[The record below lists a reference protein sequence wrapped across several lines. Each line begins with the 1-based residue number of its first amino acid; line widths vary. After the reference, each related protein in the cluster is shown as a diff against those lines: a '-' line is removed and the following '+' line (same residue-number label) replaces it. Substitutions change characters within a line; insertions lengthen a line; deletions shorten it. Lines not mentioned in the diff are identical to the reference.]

1 MSDIDRETRGNAGL
15 QEEVPEG
22 VTRKLESDAAP
33 PEPKP
38 RQAETKKLKPEPVD
52 MVPAAT
58 PSAYLGL
65 TRQEMNW
72 AAVAHASILLTF
84 LLAVTTGGIAAILGP
99 IVPALIWYSFRDR
112 SKYVA
117 DQARQATIYQVAGL
131 LALLA
136 LAVVGAVL
144 VAVGLA
150 VSAVLLVVIVGVV
163 LLPIMIIV
171 ALLWV
176 VALVFLPIAQVIY
189 GCYAALEAY
198 NGRPFR
204 YRWIADLID
213 RYEAQ
218 A

>member
-1 MSDIDRETRGNAGL
+1 MSEVERGIEGMVGM
-15 QEEVPEG
+15 EEEMPHG
-22 VTRKLESDAAP
+22 VTQKLEEGAP
-33 PEPKP
+33 APEPK
-38 RQAETKKLKPEPVD
+38 RRRVETKKLESEAVEVVQVKQPP
-52 MVPAAT
+52 
-58 PSAYLGL
+58 AYLGL

-72 AAVAHASILLTF
+72 AAVAHASVLLTF
-84 LLAVTTGGIAAILGP
+84 LLGVTTGGIAAILGP
-99 IVPALIWYSFRDR
+99 LVPALIWYGFREKSD
-112 SKYVA
+112 YVA

-131 LALLA
+131 LALLG
-136 LAVVGAVL
+136 LGLIGAVV

-150 VSAVLLVVIVGVV
+150 ISAVLLVVLVGVV

-171 ALLWV
+171 TLLWV
-176 VALVFLPIAQVIY
+176 VALVLLPIAQVIY

-204 YRWIADLID
+204 YRWVADLID

>member
-1 MSDIDRETRGNAGL
+1 
-15 QEEVPEG
+15 
-22 VTRKLESDAAP
+22 
-33 PEPKP
+33 
-38 RQAETKKLKPEPVD
+38 
-52 MVPAAT
+52 
-58 PSAYLGL
+58 
-65 TRQEMNW
+65 MNW

-99 IVPALIWYSFRDR
+99 IVPALIWYSFRDK
-112 SKYVA
+112 SEYVA

-131 LALLA
+131 LALLG